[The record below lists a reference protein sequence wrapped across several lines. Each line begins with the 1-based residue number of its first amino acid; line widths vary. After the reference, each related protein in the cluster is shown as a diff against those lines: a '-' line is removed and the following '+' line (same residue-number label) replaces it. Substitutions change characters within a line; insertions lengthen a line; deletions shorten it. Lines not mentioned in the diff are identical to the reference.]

1 MKTTNRLVRWL
12 SAAFLVASVGTVARD
27 ARADAVSDYAT
38 KPTFA
43 ITPPATTT
51 PGYTTLYGAFSS
63 NTDVVIDGYA
73 LKGRIYAVDGGTVWL
88 QKNYGSSVWVKIA
101 TSAWHMDP
109 SFARVTPDG
118 KTFAIGTQSGSPI
131 FIGATSLF
139 SVKAPPELT
148 TTASVKSVIAQ
159 FYDGVWRDNR
169 YLFVNA
175 GAANGSMV
183 YAIDTSLADPAS
195 GFIPILPDI
204 PGASSG
210 LAFDKSGNFITGNG
224 YTYDGAV
231 SRTGQIKI
239 WSAADIAAALAGTP
253 LSYLNSGHVLAD
265 SILSAAFLGVDAE
278 NNLYVGGGGRFDTGD
293 VGYGGF
299 VSGNVITRV
308 LAGGAPVDEL
318 NPADYAELAPDPCR
332 NDDSTQ
338 VTYVEAL
345 KMAVV
350 SFKTFSMPPN
360 CAEFD
365 DVDWDHKYTLA
376 DYPAQLYF
384 PPDAP
389 DTDGDG
395 IPDGADNAWLTPNP
409 DQTDADGD
417 GFGDVADADFNN
429 DDVVDDKDLAIFV
442 ETYAATNAD
451 ANFDSRADF
460 DRNGKVDEA
469 DYAVFLKFWGK
480 AAPFY

>member
-1 MKTTNRLVRWL
+1 MKTTNRLLRWL
-12 SAAFLVASVGTVARD
+12 SAALLVASVGTVARD
-27 ARADAVSDYAT
+27 ASADDFADYAT
-38 KPTFA
+38 QPTFA
-43 ITPPATTT
+43 LKPPTTTT
-51 PGYTTLYGAFSS
+51 PGFATLYGTFSS
-63 NTDVVIDGYA
+63 TSDVVIDGYA
-73 LKGRIYAVDGGTVWL
+73 LKGRLFAVDGGTVWL
-88 QKNYGSSVWVKIA
+88 QKNYGASVWIKIA
-101 TSAWHMDP
+101 TSSRYMDP
-109 SFARVTPDG
+109 SFARVTTDG
-118 KTFAIGTQSGSPI
+118 KTFAIGTQSGGPI

-139 SVKAPPELT
+139 SVKAPPELST
-148 TTASVKSVIAQ
+148 VDGVKSVIAQ

-169 YLFVNA
+169 YLFINS

-183 YAIDTSLADPAS
+183 YAIDTSLADPAG

-253 LSYLNSGHVLAD
+253 LSYVNSGHVLAD
-265 SILSAAFLGVDAE
+265 SILSAAYLGVDAD

-293 VGYGGF
+293 VGYAGL
-299 VSGNVITRV
+299 VSGSVITRV
-308 LAGGAPVDEL
+308 LAGGAPANESSS
-318 NPADYAELAPDPCR
+318 ADYTEIAPDPCR
-332 NDDSTQ
+332 NDDVTQ

-345 KMAVV
+345 KMAIVTAK
-350 SFKTFSMPPN
+350 STSKPPN

-365 DVDWDHKYTLA
+365 DYDDPPNTAV
-376 DYPAQLYF
+376 QLYF

-417 GFGDVADADFNN
+417 GFGDAGDADFNN

-442 ETYAATNAD
+442 ETYLATNTD